1 MFSWWDI
8 GDWNTEL
15 TLFSSLEIMPR
26 KYSAVKYVQ
35 RCFGKDKMSWW
46 DSIQNKRLSSDWK
59 GPYEKG
65 VLRNFPKITRKHF
78 SWSLFIDKV
87 RYCRSATSFK
97 TRLSTG
103 SFCEFCEILK
113 KDFLRNTSGRMH
125 LIIAASIVIKRELA
139 NKTFCC
145 ENHHLSET
153 FTTGR
158 SFLNF
163 LVLLHLGNA
172 IL

>member
-15 TLFSSLEIMPR
+15 TLFSSLQIMPR

-78 SWSLFIDKV
+78 SWNLFIDKV

-97 TRLSTG
+97 TRLEYR
-103 SFCEFCEILK
+103 FFLWILWNFK
-113 KDFLRNTSGRMH
+113 KRLFAEHQRKNASDYSSINSNKEGIGKQNILLRKSPPQWNVYYR
-125 LIIAASIVIKRELA
+125 
-139 NKTFCC
+139 
-145 ENHHLSET
+145 
-153 FTTGR
+153 
-158 SFLNF
+158 
-163 LVLLHLGNA
+163 
-172 IL
+172 